1 MSRRKAPREA
11 RRKRY
16 AAGLALLLAAGL
28 ALAWYLHFKGREQG
42 VYALSREQVAVPPQ
56 GKVRKMALPEID
68 GLPIWSVDTKIN
80 RIACNRQYKDAAQG
94 WVIKQWKNQDS
105 LCNDKS
111 PAPTDVCP
119 GASSELSTGTSR
131 YCHWNKERKVLLS
144 MDAGKMANHG
154 CNPNAK
160 GNVGGFVS
168 YLAWEPKILPDF
180 YRQRGRYM
188 LRNIEEIFVRFRFR
202 NNKVDDAY
210 ECDENKVD
218 KDAVHTKAI
227 VHSYATATFSEIDP
241 GTGRGTG
248 RTIFYQILNYDARPK
263 VQEHIQQGR
272 HVYLTCNYKNHKHS
286 TMIYRDTVWEFG
298 QPIAWPPRKGGGAF
312 VDYEFNLLAGMKRGI
327 KECYG
332 DDMGADN
339 FKFTGFHIGTEI
351 KNGAFHE
358 FMIEKPEIEIIY
370 SRDPG

>member
-1 MSRRKAPREA
+1 MSKRRTPMETRLW
-11 RRKRY
+11 RNSVI
-16 AAGLALLLAAGL
+16 AAVLMVLGLS
-28 ALAWYLHFKGREQG
+28 LAWYLHFKGREQG
-42 VYALSREQVAVPPQ
+42 IYALPRDQVVVPAQ
-56 GKVRKMALPEID
+56 GKVRVMAMPRLK

-80 RIACNRQYKDAAQG
+80 RIACNRQYKEASRG

-105 LCNDKS
+105 LCTDKS
-111 PAPTDVCP
+111 PEPTASCA
-119 GASSELSTGTSR
+119 GASSELSTRTAR
-131 YCHWNKERKVLLS
+131 YCHWKQEKKVLLS
-144 MDAGKMANHG
+144 MDAGKMANRG

-180 YRQRGRYM
+180 FKQGERYM
-188 LRNIEEIFVRFRFR
+188 LRNMEEIFVRFRFR
-202 NNKVDDAY
+202 NLKVDDAY
-210 ECDENKVD
+210 ECDRSKVD

-227 VHSYATATFSEIDP
+227 VHSYATATFSEIEP
-241 GTGRGTG
+241 GTRRGTG
-248 RTIFYQILNYDARPK
+248 RAIFYQILNYDARTK
-263 VQEHIQQGR
+263 VQEHILQGR
-272 HVYLTCNYKNHKHS
+272 HVYVTCNYKNNKHS

-298 QPIAWPPRKGGGAF
+298 QPIAYPPREGGGEF
-312 VDYEFNLLAGMKRGI
+312 IDYEFNLLAGMKRGI

-332 DDMGADN
+332 DIDPGN

-351 KNGAFHE
+351 KNGALHE